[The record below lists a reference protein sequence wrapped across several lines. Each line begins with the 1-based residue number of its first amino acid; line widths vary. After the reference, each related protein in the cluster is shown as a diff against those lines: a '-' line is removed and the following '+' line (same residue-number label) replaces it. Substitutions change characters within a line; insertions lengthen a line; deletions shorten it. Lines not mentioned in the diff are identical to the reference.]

1 MRLLKCVPT
10 VLGLVIAVSP
20 AAHAQPAPEP
30 GEPGPPEDLGP
41 TEAAQLP
48 SEDDSVRSI
57 TERLQGLLGRPRG
70 LTADQVAARAAATSF
85 DAKSKLEDVRAAE
98 ADVDRAVMAFVPR
111 LTFTGRYTRLSAVD
125 DAAVG
130 PDQGSLVGTTAP
142 AGPLP
147 PGAPLIGLPASAFS
161 FPQILDQ
168 WHLQA
173 NLTVP
178 ISDYVLSTSKAHA
191 ATKSSR
197 RAAELNVKA
206 TALQAAA
213 NARVAY
219 YGWARARLSV
229 VVAEESV
236 TQSKA
241 QLDTVRLSE
250 KAGRASEADVLHAE
264 SAVANAQ
271 LLETRAKSLFRVSAA
286 RLRTVMHEPRSGS
299 WEIGEQ
305 VLRPQPGDDERTS
318 PEALVREA
326 LSKRLELQALER
338 TAHSLQKQS
347 DVLSSQAIPRLEA
360 FGNAYYS
367 NPNQRI
373 FPQEKKWRATWDVG
387 LQITWSPNDLGT
399 APASAR
405 GLDAQRGKVSY
416 QKKALEDAVL
426 LEVTEAVAALKE
438 ARASVKTA
446 ETAMKSAEA
455 SYRVRRKLYQ
465 YGRGTALEVFDAE
478 VALLRS
484 RLTYIDAFVSLRI
497 ARVQL
502 DHAVGRDVRDV

>member
-1 MRLLKCVPT
+1 
-10 VLGLVIAVSP
+10 
-20 AAHAQPAPEP
+20 
-30 GEPGPPEDLGP
+30 
-41 TEAAQLP
+41 
-48 SEDDSVRSI
+48 
-57 TERLQGLLGRPRG
+57 
-70 LTADQVAARAAATSF
+70 
-85 DAKSKLEDVRAAE
+85 
-98 ADVDRAVMAFVPR
+98 
-111 LTFTGRYTRLSAVD
+111 
-125 DAAVG
+125 
-130 PDQGSLVGTTAP
+130 
-142 AGPLP
+142 
-147 PGAPLIGLPASAFS
+147 
-161 FPQILDQ
+161 
-168 WHLQA
+168 
-173 NLTVP
+173 
-178 ISDYVLSTSKAHA
+178 
-191 ATKSSR
+191 
-197 RAAELNVKA
+197 
-206 TALQAAA
+206 
-213 NARVAY
+213 
-219 YGWARARLSV
+219 
-229 VVAEESV
+229 
-236 TQSKA
+236 
-241 QLDTVRLSE
+241 
-250 KAGRASEADVLHAE
+250 HAE